1 MALKP
6 VIHKDLIGERG
17 EGRGGKIEF
26 KLSLFQLDPNQNM
39 TTRHWKGTLKR
50 MPIAHMTFNCCPYYI
65 IYCNSSGT
73 CSESNWFY
81 RKLEVIC
88 LG

>member
-17 EGRGGKIEF
+17 EVRGGKIEF

-39 TTRHWKGTLKR
+39 TTR
-50 MPIAHMTFNCCPYYI
+50 
-65 IYCNSSGT
+65 S
-73 CSESNWFY
+73 
-81 RKLEVIC
+81 
-88 LG
+88 